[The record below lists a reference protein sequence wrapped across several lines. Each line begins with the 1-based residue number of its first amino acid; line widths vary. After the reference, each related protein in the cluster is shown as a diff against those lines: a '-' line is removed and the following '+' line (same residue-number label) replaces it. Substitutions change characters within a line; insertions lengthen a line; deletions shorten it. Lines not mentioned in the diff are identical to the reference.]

1 MARPPDPAPPPPA
14 PSRADNR
21 YSRFVAW
28 VKVAL
33 PLAALALLSTL
44 FLFPGGSGRDATE
57 ALGADELR
65 ALMQKRLLRAPTY
78 TSVTDDGGA
87 LTVTAETA
95 TPRAADPDLFDVTDL
110 AVALDAADGGRA
122 TLVAAGGLVD
132 RRAQE
137 GTFTGDVRVVTSEG
151 WVLRTE
157 RLEAALDGSRAVSP
171 LPVRIAG
178 PGLTLEAGTMHAT
191 TPEGGPP
198 AGHVTFA
205 GGVRLVYDPAEA
217 DADAGPSADAD

>member
-1 MARPPDPAPPPPA
+1 MARPPDSAPPRPAPP
-14 PSRADNR
+14 RADNR

-44 FLFPGGSGRDATE
+44 FLFPGGSGRDVTE

-65 ALMQKRLLRAPTY
+65 ALIQKRLLRAPTY

-95 TPRAADPDLFDVTDL
+95 TPRDADPDLFDVTDL

-122 TLVAAGGLVD
+122 TLAAAGGLVD

-137 GTFTGDVRVVTSEG
+137 GTFTGDVQVVTSEG

-157 RLEAALDGSRAVSP
+157 RLEAALDGSRADSP

-178 PGLTLEAGTMHAT
+178 PGLTLEAGTMRAT

-198 AGHVTFA
+198 AGHVTFT
-205 GGVRLVYDPAEA
+205 GGVRLVYDAAEA
-217 DADAGPSADAD
+217 DADAAPPATAD

>member
-1 MARPPDPAPPPPA
+1 MARPPDSAPAPPLAPP
-14 PSRADNR
+14 RADNR

-33 PLAALALLSTL
+33 PLAALTLLSTL
-44 FLFPGGSGRDATE
+44 FLFPGDSGRDVTE
-57 ALGADELR
+57 ALDADELR

-110 AVALDAADGGRA
+110 AVALDAADGVRA
-122 TLVAAGGLVD
+122 TLAAAGGLVD
-132 RRAQE
+132 RQAEE

-171 LPVRIAG
+171 VPVRIVG
-178 PGLTLEAGTMHAT
+178 PGLTLDAGTMRAI

-198 AGHVTFA
+198 AGHVTFT

-217 DADAGPSADAD
+217 DAGSATAAD